1 MLSDFLKK
9 DYITVRAEASD
20 WRRAVE
26 ISGEKLIRHGIIEA
40 RYIHGMISAV
50 EKLGPYIAIAP
61 GIAIAHARPE
71 DGVISQGIAVTTL
84 IQPVNFGHEENDPI
98 QVIVTLAAS
107 DHDSHIDAMGELMD
121 VLEKRLDDIALAET
135 PDAVYDVFFSE
146 CKHG

>member
-9 DYITVRAEASD
+9 NYITVQAEAPD

-26 ISGEKLIRHGIIEA
+26 ISGEKLIKCGIIEA
-40 RYIHGMISAV
+40 RYIQGMIGAV

-71 DGVISQGIAVTTL
+71 DGVIRSGIGVTTL
-84 IQPVNFGHEENDPI
+84 RRPVNFGHEENDPI

-121 VLEKRLDDIALAET
+121 ALEKHLDDIASAKT
-135 PDAVYDVFFSE
+135 PDAVYAVFFPE
-146 CKHG
+146 YMHG